1 MYSNKHKEG
10 FTMTNVLLVLSSVR
24 ESRAA
29 DKILEQVEVEF
40 AKRDNYQTDVAD
52 FKATPLPFFDSPLTP
67 SAEGF
72 VAANENVQKWTEQ
85 VAHADMVIFLASE
98 NNYSYT
104 AVLKNAIDWIGKE
117 WTDKPVAFVGY
128 GWTGGSKAIAELRN
142 LMTGF
147 IKAVPNET
155 DANLAFMKDIDLT
168 GAATSGTAAEKIN
181 TLIDSL

>member
-1 MYSNKHKEG
+1 
-10 FTMTNVLLVLSSVR
+10 MTKVLLVLSSVR
-24 ESRAA
+24 EGRAA
-29 DKILEQVEVEF
+29 DKVLEQVKAEF
-40 AKRDNYQTDVAD
+40 TKRDTYEIDVAD
-52 FKATPLPFFDSPLTP
+52 FKATPLPFFDSSITP
-67 SAEGF
+67 SAEDF
-72 VAANENVQKWTEQ
+72 APTDKNVQQWTEQ
-85 VAHADMVIFLASE
+85 VAAADIVIFLTSE

-117 WTDKPVAFVGY
+117 WTDKPLAFVGY

-147 IKAVPNET
+147 IKAIPNET

-168 GAATSGTAAEKIN
+168 GAATSETAAEKIN

>member
-1 MYSNKHKEG
+1 
-10 FTMTNVLLVLSSVR
+10 MTKVLLVLSSVR
-24 ESRAA
+24 EGRAA
-29 DKILEQVEVEF
+29 DKILEQVKTEFSKRDGYEVE
-40 AKRDNYQTDVAD
+40 VAD
-52 FKATPLPFFDSPLTP
+52 FKATPLPFFDSPVTP

-72 VAANENVQKWTEQ
+72 AATDSNVQQWTAQ
-85 VAHADMVIFLASE
+85 VENADIVVFLASE

-104 AVLKNAIDWIGKE
+104 AVLKNAIDWIGKQ

-128 GWTGGSKAIAELRN
+128 GWSGGSKAIAELRN

-147 IKAVPNET
+147 IKAIPNET

-168 GAATSGTAAEKIN
+168 GAATSETAAEKIN